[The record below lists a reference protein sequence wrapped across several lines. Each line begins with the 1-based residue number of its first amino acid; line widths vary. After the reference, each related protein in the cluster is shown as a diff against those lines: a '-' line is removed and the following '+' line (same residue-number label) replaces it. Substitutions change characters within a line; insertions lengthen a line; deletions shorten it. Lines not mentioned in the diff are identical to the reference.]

1 MRLVEQFGLAAAL
14 VVGLAAPA
22 QAQWTGGNDS
32 NSVFY
37 GTGNGTYSLEVRC
50 TPPITLSVGFNIFD
64 NKMHSSLVRREH
76 VTLVFTIDGGEPYY
90 VPAVHFDKGW
100 LDAGI
105 VPISFPT
112 PYALEVAKLFAS
124 ANRQITVELTPGG
137 KDIDKR
143 YNRATFSASGST
155 KAVAAMRQACGW

>member
-1 MRLVEQFGLAAAL
+1 MRPVKQFGLAAAL

-22 QAQWTGGNDS
+22 QAQWSKGSDS
-32 NSVFY
+32 YSLFY
-37 GTGNGTYSLEVRC
+37 GTGDGTYSLEVRC
-50 TPPITLSVGFNIFD
+50 TYPNQFSVGFNIFE
-64 NKMHSSLVRREH
+64 NKMHASLVRREH
-76 VTLVFTIDGGEPYY
+76 VTLVFSIDGGEPYF

-112 PYALEVAKLFAS
+112 PYTIEVAKLFAGAS
-124 ANRQITVELTPGG
+124 RQITVELTPGG
-137 KDIDKR
+137 SDINKR

-155 KAVAAMRQACGW
+155 KAVAATRQACGW